1 MTRARENIIDLEST
15 PYYHCISRCVRRA
28 FLCGEDKFS
37 GQNYEHRRQWVV
49 ERIAFLSSVFAI
61 EVMAYAVMSNHYHLV
76 LRVDKAKA
84 EKWSDQQVIQIA
96 SKVCK
101 IPEIVKDHLKDTD
114 SPLYWVVENFVDTW
128 RQRLMDISWFMR
140 YLNEYLA
147 RKANAED
154 NCKGRFWE
162 GRFKSQPLLDEAAVL
177 TAMSYVDL
185 NPIRAKMARTPE
197 KSDYTSIQQRIQK
210 LRGKALDNNVPLVS
224 FTSSSQQTHKNG
236 FAFSLE
242 DYLHL
247 VDWAGRA
254 ILKNKRGYIPA
265 NEPPILERLNINSD
279 GFIDLMQ
286 KQDDLSQLS
295 VMGST
300 SALSHYID
308 RLEKKFVK
316 GLRLNQKLFT

>member
-1 MTRARENIIDLEST
+1 MTRARESIIDLEST
-15 PYYHCISRCVRRA
+15 TYYHCISRCVRRA

-49 ERIAFLSSVFAI
+49 ERLSFLSSVFAI

-76 LRVDKAKA
+76 LRVDKEKA
-84 EKWSDQQVIQIA
+84 EKWSDQQVIRIA
-96 SKVCK
+96 SNVCK
-101 IPEIVKDHLKDTD
+101 IPEIVKNNLKDTG
-114 SPLYWVVENFVDTW
+114 SPLYWVVEDFVDTW
-128 RQRLMDISWFMR
+128 RQRLLDISWFMR
-140 YLNEYLA
+140 YLNEHLA

-185 NPIRAKMARTPE
+185 NPIRAKMAKTPE

-210 LRGKALDNNVPLVS
+210 LRGKAIDNNVPLVS
-224 FTSSSQQTHKNG
+224 FTSGSQQTHKNS
-236 FAFSLE
+236 FAFSFE
-242 DYLHL
+242 DYLKL

-265 NEPPILERLNINSD
+265 NEPPILERLNINGE
-279 GFIDLMQ
+279 GFIELMQ

-300 SALSHYID
+300 FAISQYIE
-308 RLEKKFVK
+308 RLEKKFIK

>member
-1 MTRARENIIDLEST
+1 MTRARESIIDLEYT

-37 GQNYEHRRQWVV
+37 GQNYEHRRKWVV
-49 ERIAFLSSVFAI
+49 ERISFLSSVFAI
-61 EVMAYAVMSNHYHLV
+61 DVMAYAVMSNHYHLV

-84 EKWSDQQVIQIA
+84 ERWSDRQVVSVA
-96 SKVCK
+96 SKLCK
-101 IPEIVKDHLKDTD
+101 IPEIVKDHLKDAD
-114 SPLYWVVENFVDTW
+114 SPLYWVVEDFVATW

-154 NCKGRFWE
+154 KCKGRFWE

-185 NPIRAKMARTPE
+185 NPIRANMAKTPE
-197 KSDYTSIQQRIQK
+197 KSNYTSIQQRIQK
-210 LRGKALDNNVPLVS
+210 LRGKAVDNNVPLVS
-224 FTSSSQQTHKNG
+224 FTSSSQQTHYNT
-236 FAFSLE
+236 FTFSLE
-242 DYLHL
+242 DYLKL

-265 NEPPILERLNINSD
+265 NEPPILERLNINSE
-279 GFIDLMQ
+279 GFVDLMQ
-286 KQDDLSQLS
+286 KEDDLSQLS